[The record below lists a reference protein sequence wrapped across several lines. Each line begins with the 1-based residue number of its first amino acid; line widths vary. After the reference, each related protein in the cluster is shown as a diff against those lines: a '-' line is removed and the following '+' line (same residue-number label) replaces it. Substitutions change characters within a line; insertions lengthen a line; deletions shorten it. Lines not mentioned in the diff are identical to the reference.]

1 MSGGMIG
8 TLNLRDLEIP
18 MRSGPLGRGVFVS
31 GPMRLPESCLTV
43 ERLTPRLDSEQA
55 YFVSTQD
62 RRAHQ
67 PNRRRKNEGR
77 GRLAIMTLVSLF
89 IMSPMADFQAFS
101 SLSISAR

>member
-1 MSGGMIG
+1 MVRIQRLSGAP
-8 TLNLRDLEIP
+8 IP
-18 MRSGPLGRGVFVS
+18 WVGAFCVLGAV
-31 GPMRLPESCLTV
+31 LPESCLTV
-43 ERLTPRLDSEQA
+43 ARLTPRLDSEQA

-62 RRAHQ
+62 RRAPQ
-67 PNRRRKNEGR
+67 PKKRRQIEGR